1 MEKLK
6 SYLTR
11 NKLSQAEFG
20 KQVGVAQS
28 TINRYLRGLRFPEP
42 EIVLKIEKTTNG
54 IVRPVDWYVD
64 LYPRPSLEEVGVPLT
79 TADNKHPQHNS
90 QV

>member
-6 SYLTR
+6 SYLIR

-20 KQVGVAQS
+20 RQVGVAQS

-64 LYPRPSLEEVGVPLT
+64 LYPRPSLEEEGMPLT
-79 TADNKHPQHNS
+79 TANNKQPQQHS
-90 QV
+90 QA